1 MAIGNPK
8 QPILNPAIPFATTIL
23 DGLHCGTMV
32 LIQGKVPSKT
42 DRFQVDLTCGN
53 SITPRADVAFHFNP
67 RFKSTPHIV
76 CNTLKQECWEK
87 EEHHYQMPFK
97 HNEAFEIIILVEED
111 LFKVAVNGSHLLAY
125 KHRLELKKIDT
136 LSISG
141 KVEIR
146 AIAFIPGS
154 SAIKSPNKDEKSQT
168 TSHKTIKSESGD
180 LKLPFKS
187 QFDKGLRP
195 GDTII
200 VKGQISN
207 SSNSFAVNL
216 RVADSEDIALH
227 LNPRFKTKV
236 FVRNSFRSG
245 CWGPEECSLPGFP
258 FIPGQY
264 FEMIVRCEAQQF
276 KVAVNGVHQLIYKHR
291 EKDLSRVNKLEIL
304 GDLEL
309 VVVQMWNEAPV

>member
-1 MAIGNPK
+1 MAIANPK
-8 QPILNPAIPFATTIL
+8 QTIQNPMIPFATTIL
-23 DGLHCGTMV
+23 GGLHCGTVV

-53 SITPRADVAFHFNP
+53 SIKPRADVAFHLNP

-87 EEHHYQMPFK
+87 EELHYQMPFK

-111 LFKVAVNGSHLLAY
+111 LFKVAVNGSHLLVY
-125 KHRLELKKIDT
+125 KHRLEFKKIDT

-154 SAIKSPNKDEKSQT
+154 S
-168 TSHKTIKSESGD
+168 
-180 LKLPFKS
+180 
-187 QFDKGLRP
+187 QFNKGLRP

-200 VKGQISN
+200 VKCQISD
-207 SSNSFAVNL
+207 SPISFAVNL

-227 LNPRFKTKV
+227 LNPRFKTRV

-245 CWGPEECSLPGFP
+245 CWGPEEYSLPGFP

-309 VVVQMWNEAPV
+309 VDVKMWYEAPV